1 MLNITSSS
9 IDLSFF
15 AIVGI
20 AILTMIAALVF
31 VLIGKIDQVKE
42 LKFALKKLKLSF
54 NSLDEQA
61 KLILKTDLE
70 LNRAQ
75 EELDKR
81 LASLDALQRTSR
93 LISTTLDASEI
104 FRRLDKALMLQ
115 FGFEQILVFIFDAE
129 KNLMTRVNSGF
140 SENATREIA
149 TRLLIESIFSS
160 LFKEGYAL
168 SSATVSKTK
177 KAKITSIFGS
187 QNFILSPILTQDGT
201 IGLIFVGNQ
210 SEAQS
215 MSEADEEM
223 ISILTNQIGQS
234 LENAQLFEQVYKS
247 RQELESRIQE
257 RTRQLASA
265 LEKVQKISRTKT
277 EFVSAVSH
285 ELRTPLTSIKG
296 YAAILM
302 SGKLGEIPDKVK
314 ERLNKINKHS
324 DNLVELIN
332 ELLDISRI
340 ESGRVDMK
348 FEKVAIKNIIENARD
363 ILMPQMKEKQ
373 ITFSTEVTE
382 SLPDIVVDQKQIER
396 VFINLLS
403 NAIKYTENGKI
414 SIIASHNEKGILV
427 EVEDTGSGIKSEDL
441 PRLFDEFYRVENE
454 LNQNVKG
461 TGLGLS
467 LVKHIVTAHE
477 GEIWATSEI
486 EVGTTF
492 HFTLPI
498 NQKKENQDDKNNTNK
513 ESSES

>member
-9 IDLSFF
+9 VDLTFF
-15 AIVGI
+15 AISGI
-20 AILTMIAALVF
+20 AILTLIAALVF
-31 VLIGKIDQVKE
+31 VLINKIDQVKE
-42 LKFALKKLKLSF
+42 LRSALKKLKLSF
-54 NSLDEQA
+54 NNLDEQA

-93 LISTTLDASEI
+93 LISTTLDEAEI
-104 FRRLDKALMLQ
+104 FRRLDKSLMLQ
-115 FGFEQILVFIFDAE
+115 LGFEQILVFILDKK
-129 KNLMTRVNSGF
+129 KNLIPRVNSGF
-140 SENATREIA
+140 SDSKIQEASDQ
-149 TRLLIESIFSS
+149 LLKDTSFSS

-168 SSATVSKTK
+168 SSATTS
-177 KAKITSIFGS
+177 KAKKEKIIAFFGAS
-187 QNFILSPILTQDGT
+187 NFILSPILTQDGT
-201 IGLIFVGNQ
+201 IGVIFVGNQ
-210 SEAQS
+210 NETQT

-296 YAAILM
+296 YASILM
-302 SGKLGEIPDKVK
+302 TGKLGEIPDKVK
-314 ERLNKINKHS
+314 ERLEKINKHS

-348 FEKVAIKNIIENARD
+348 FEKIPVKSLIENARD
-363 ILMPQMKEKQ
+363 LLMLQMKEKQ
-373 ITFSTEVTE
+373 ITFSCEIAEKTPNI
-382 SLPDIVVDQKQIER
+382 LIDQKQIER

-403 NAIKYTENGKI
+403 NAIKYTPNGKI
-414 SIIASHNEKGILV
+414 NIKASHNEK
-427 EVEDTGSGIKSEDL
+427 EVLFEIEDTGSGIKADDL
-441 PRLFDEFYRVENE
+441 PRLFDEFYRVDDE
-454 LNQNVKG
+454 LNQNIKG

-467 LVKHIVTAHE
+467 LAKHIITAHQ
-477 GEIWATSEI
+477 GEIWVTSEI
-486 EVGTTF
+486 GIGTTF
-492 HFTLPI
+492 HFTIPI
-498 NQKKENQDDKNNTNK
+498 DRKNENLDQEKEILN
-513 ESSES
+513 S